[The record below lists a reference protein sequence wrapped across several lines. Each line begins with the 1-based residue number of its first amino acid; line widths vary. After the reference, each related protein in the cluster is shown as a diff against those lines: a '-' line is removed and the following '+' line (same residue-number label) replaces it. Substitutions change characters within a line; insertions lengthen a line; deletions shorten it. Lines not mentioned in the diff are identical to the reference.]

1 MESGKNN
8 IEREKLLKQKVIFC
22 TECGK
27 ELENYCF
34 SMGSKDVDAIKK
46 NLAQCKKSGRF
57 VGEFCSKLFIAGDED
72 LEELFLDDEEDI
84 EEFFPDDDEE

>member
-1 MESGKNN
+1 MKSSKNN
-8 IEREKLLKQKVIFC
+8 KEREKILKQKVIFC

-34 SMGSKDVDAIKK
+34 SSSSKDINAIKK
-46 NLAQCKKSGRF
+46 NLAQCKKTGRF

-72 LEELFLDDEEDI
+72 LEELFDDDI
-84 EEFFPDDDEE
+84 EEED

>member
-1 MESGKNN
+1 MKNSKNN
-8 IEREKLLKQKVIFC
+8 KEREKILKQKVIFC

-34 SMGSKDVDAIKK
+34 SSGSKDINAIKK
-46 NLAQCKKSGRF
+46 NLAQCKKTGKF

-72 LEELFLDDEEDI
+72 LEELFDDDI
-84 EEFFPDDDEE
+84 EEEED

>member
-1 MESGKNN
+1 LGLNIVKSPMKNSKNN
-8 IEREKLLKQKVIFC
+8 SERKKLLKQKVIFC

-34 SMGSKDVDAIKK
+34 SSGSQDINAIKK
-46 NLAQCKKSGRF
+46 NLAQCKKTGKF

-72 LEELFLDDEEDI
+72 LEELFQE
-84 EEFFPDDDEE
+84 DDDED